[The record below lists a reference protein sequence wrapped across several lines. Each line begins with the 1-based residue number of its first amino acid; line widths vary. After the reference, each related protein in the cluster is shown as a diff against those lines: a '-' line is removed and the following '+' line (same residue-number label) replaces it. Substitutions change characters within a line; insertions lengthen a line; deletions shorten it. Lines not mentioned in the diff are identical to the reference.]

1 MHRAVASKRTRQAQ
15 IWAAGMAALAGIAFF
30 APLGQPPAASVAAP
44 TVTPGPAANVPPPP
58 NPAADVSLLP
68 EAGELGAA
76 LARLS
81 PPVPKVES
89 PKPAPTPEVAAAP
102 AVPPPSPVG
111 NTWSYIGAVL
121 TDRDRRGIVKINEVQ
136 RLVKVDQTID
146 GTTVIQI
153 EPEFIMVRDAAGE
166 RKIER
171 PALAARP
178 RPVPVAAAAAAKPA
192 DKPATPAAAMAAA
205 HDKRRGMDSGDQDA
219 KLMAMYLDPSVQAR
233 AMEAAKQFQAGQ
245 IGADEYRKMIGELPR
260 PSMVRELDEMLE
272 NGSIDQEGYFN
283 KLQSVIGGAQSQQQ
297 AETIGGA
304 SGNKPASGAGA
315 GGGRGALRPG
325 GGR

>member
-30 APLGQPPAASVAAP
+30 APLGRPPAAPVAPP
-44 TVTPGPAANVPPPP
+44 TGTPTPTANVPAPP

-81 PPVPKVES
+81 PPVPKIEA
-89 PKPAPTPEVAAAP
+89 PKPPPTPDVVAA
-102 AVPPPSPVG
+102 PPPPPPAPVG
-111 NTWSYIGAVL
+111 NAWSYIGAVL

-178 RPVPVAAAAAAKPA
+178 KPVVVAAAAKPA
-192 DKPATPAAAMAAA
+192 DKPATPGAAMAAA

-219 KLMAMYLDPSVQAR
+219 KLMAMYMDPSVQAR
-233 AMEAAKQFQAGQ
+233 AMEAAKQLQAGQ
-245 IGADEYRKMIGELPR
+245 ISAEEYQKMTGELPR
-260 PSMVRELDEMLE
+260 PSVVRELDEMLQ

-304 SGNKPASGAGA
+304 SGNKPAPGAGG

>member
-89 PKPAPTPEVAAAP
+89 PKPAPTPEVVAAP
-102 AVPPPSPVG
+102 EVPPPSPVG

-178 RPVPVAAAAAAKPA
+178 RPVAPAAVAKPA
-192 DKPATPAAAMAAA
+192 DKPAAAAAVAAS
-205 HDKRRGMDSGDQDA
+205 DKRRAMESGDPDA

-304 SGNKPASGAGA
+304 SGNKRAPGAGA